1 MARLN
6 EIAEANALLYRQAF
20 LGQQLDLLAEEVVEI
35 AEKQYWRG
43 HSANY
48 LNLLLPLDKAE
59 SASPG
64 QLLAVRGRA
73 LCPEGM
79 LVEML

>member
-1 MARLN
+1 MARLSK
-6 EIAEANALLYRQAF
+6 IAEANALLYRQAF
-20 LGQQLDLLAEEVVEI
+20 LGQQLDLLAEEVAEI
-35 AEKQYWRG
+35 AGKQYWRG

-59 SASPG
+59 SVSPG

-73 LCPEGM
+73 LCPEGI